1 MYKLS
6 LQRILIIIAICLAG
20 IFFAIPNVVQDKTK
34 LPKWWQPVNL
44 GLDLQGGSSLLLQV
58 KMDDVMK
65 DKMSTLEDSV
75 RKTLSK
81 LSKQRVRY
89 QNLNSDKESVTVKI
103 ADYKARDK
111 AKDEFRKLDDGLTV
125 TEDEN
130 GEGIVTIKYNEQ
142 AIAKLKANIIDQ
154 SVSIVRRRIDEL
166 GTKEPIVQGQGSDRI
181 LVQLPGVQNPESVK
195 ILLGKTAKMSF
206 HLVDETTTVVQ
217 ARRGRLNKNS
227 RIMNGSEGEQY
238 VVIKKPVVDGKNLTD
253 ARVAFENGQPVVSFR
268 FNTIGGRQFAE
279 TTSEHV
285 GERLAIVLDNEVIS
299 APNIQ
304 SPITGGSGII
314 TGNFSTE
321 SANDLAL
328 LLRSGALPAPLEV
341 LEERTVGAGLGA
353 DSIHDGIVA
362 SIVGFIA
369 VILFMILAYG
379 LFGLIASIVGFI
391 AVILFMILAYGLFGL
406 MVDITLFLNLAI
418 MLGVMSFMGT
428 TLTLPG
434 IAGIILTIGMAVDAN
449 ILIFERIREEVN
461 RGRTIRDAI
470 TVGFTEA
477 YRTIVD
483 SNLTT
488 LAAAAVLFYFGS
500 GPVRGFAVTLT
511 IGILTSMFTSV
522 TVSRLMVE
530 AWMAKFKPTKLP
542 L

>member
-6 LQRILIIIAICLAG
+6 LQKILVIIAICLIG
-20 IFFAIPNVVQDKTK
+20 IFFAIPNVVSDKTK

-58 KMDDVMK
+58 KMDDVLK

-75 RKTLSK
+75 RQSLREH
-81 LSKQRVRY
+81 RVRY
-89 QNLNSDKESVTVKI
+89 QNLNSSKDSVTVKI
-103 ADYKARDK
+103 ADYNARDK
-111 AKDEFRKLDDGLTV
+111 AKEAFRKLDEGLIV

-130 GEGIVTIKYNEQ
+130 GEGLVTIVYSEQ
-142 AIAKLKANIIDQ
+142 ALAQLKSRVIDQ
-154 SVSIVRRRIDEL
+154 SVEIVRRRIDEL

-206 HLVDETTTVVQ
+206 HLVDETTSVIQ
-217 ARRGRLNKNS
+217 AKRGKISKTS
-227 RIMNGSEGEQY
+227 RIMSGSEGEQY
-238 VVIKKPVVDGKNLTD
+238 VVIRKPVVGGENLTD
-253 ARVAFENGQPVVSFR
+253 ARVTFSDGMPVVSFR
-268 FNTIGGRQFAE
+268 FNTVGGRKFAE
-279 TTSEHV
+279 VTSSHV

-304 SPITGGSGII
+304 TAITGGSGII
-314 TGNFSTE
+314 TGNFTTK

-341 LEERTVGAGLGA
+341 MEERTVGAGLGA

-362 SIVGFIA
+362 SIVGFVA
-369 VILFMILAYG
+369 VIIFMILAY
-379 LFGLIASIVGFI
+379 S
-391 AVILFMILAYGLFGL
+391 LFGL

-418 MLGVMSFMGT
+418 MLGIMSFIGT

-461 RGRTIRDAI
+461 RGRSIRDAI

-488 LAAAAVLFYFGS
+488 LVAGAVLFYFGS

-530 AWMAKFKPTKLP
+530 AWMAKYKPTKLP

>member
-6 LQRILIIIAICLAG
+6 LQKILIIVAVCLAG
-20 IFFAIPNVVQDKTK
+20 VFFAIPNLMQDKTN

-58 KMDDVMK
+58 KMDDVLK

-75 RKTLSK
+75 RQSLREH
-81 LSKQRVRY
+81 RVRY
-89 QNLNSDKESVTVKI
+89 QNLSSGKDAVTVKI

-111 AKDEFRKLDDGLTV
+111 AKEAFRKLDEGLV
-125 TEDEN
+125 VSEDEN
-130 GEGIVTIKYNEQ
+130 GEGLVSISYNEQ
-142 AIAKLKANIIDQ
+142 AIAQLKARIIDQ

-166 GTKEPIVQGQGSDRI
+166 GTKEPIVQGQGSDRV

-206 HLVDETTTVVQ
+206 HLVDETTSVMQ
-217 ARRGRLNKNS
+217 AKRGKISKTS
-227 RIMNGSEGEQY
+227 RVMNGSEGDQY
-238 VVIKKPVVDGKNLTD
+238 VVIRKPVVGGENLTD
-253 ARVAFENGQPVVSFR
+253 ARVSFDNGQPVVSFR
-268 FNTIGGRQFAE
+268 FNTIGGRKFAE
-279 TTSEHV
+279 VTSNHV

-304 SPITGGSGII
+304 SAITGGSGII
-314 TGNFSTE
+314 TGNFTTK

-353 DSIHDGIVA
+353 DSIHDGMVA
-362 SIVGFIA
+362 SVVGFVA
-369 VILFMILAYG
+369 VII
-379 LFGLIASIVGFI
+379 
-391 AVILFMILAYGLFGL
+391 FMILAYGLFGL
-406 MVDITLFLNLAI
+406 MVDITLFLNLSI
-418 MLGVMSFMGT
+418 MLGIMSFIGT

-461 RGRTIRDAI
+461 RGRTIRDAV

-488 LAAAAVLFYFGS
+488 LVAGAVLFYFGS

-542 L
+542 LQ

>member
-6 LQRILIIIAICLAG
+6 LQKILVIIAICLIG
-20 IFFAIPNVVQDKTK
+20 VFFAVPNVLTDKTN

-58 KMDDVMK
+58 KMDDVLK
-65 DKMSTLEDSV
+65 DKMSTLEDLV
-75 RKTLSK
+75 RQTLREK
-81 LSKQRVRY
+81 KVRY
-89 QNLNSDKESVTVKI
+89 KDLNSDKDGVTVVI
-103 ADYKARDK
+103 EDYAARDK
-111 AKDEFRKLDDGLTV
+111 VKEPFRKLDEGLDV
-125 TEDEN
+125 SEDEN
-130 GEGIVTIKYNEQ
+130 GEGKVTITYNEQ
-142 AIAKLKANIIDQ
+142 AIARVKANAIEQ
-154 SVSIVRRRIDEL
+154 SVDIVRRSIDEL

-195 ILLGKTAKMSF
+195 ILLGKTAKMAF
-206 HLVDETTTVVQ
+206 HLVDETTSVTQ
-217 ARRGRLNKNS
+217 ARRGKLSKNS
-227 RIMNGSEGEQY
+227 RIMSGSEGEQY
-238 VVIKKPVVDGKNLTD
+238 VVIRKPVVGGENLTD
-253 ARVAFENGQPVVSFR
+253 ARVSFQEGQPVVSFR
-268 FNTIGGRQFAE
+268 FNTIGGRKFAE
-279 TTSEHV
+279 VTSNHI

-304 SPITGGSGII
+304 TAITGGSGVI
-314 TGNFSTE
+314 TGNFTTK

-341 LEERTVGAGLGA
+341 MEERTVGAGLGA
-353 DSIHDGIVA
+353 DSIHDGVVA
-362 SIVGFIA
+362 SVVGFVA
-369 VILFMILAYG
+369 VII
-379 LFGLIASIVGFI
+379 
-391 AVILFMILAYGLFGL
+391 FMILAYGLFGL
-406 MVDITLFLNLAI
+406 MVDVTLFLNLAI
-418 MLGVMSFMGT
+418 MLGAMSFIGT

-461 RGRTIRDAI
+461 RGRSIRDSI

-488 LAAAAVLFYFGS
+488 LIAGAILFYFGS

-530 AWMAKFKPTKLP
+530 AWLAKFKPTKLP

>member
-6 LQRILIIIAICLAG
+6 LQKILIIIAVCLVG
-20 IFFAIPNVVQDKTK
+20 IFFAVPNVLPNKND

-58 KMDDVMK
+58 KMDDVMR

-75 RKTLSK
+75 RQSLREHKI
-81 LSKQRVRY
+81 RY
-89 QNLNSDKESVTVKI
+89 QNLSSDKNAVTVKI
-103 ADYKARDK
+103 TDYKARDK
-111 AKDEFRKLDDGLTV
+111 AKESFRKLDEGLV
-125 TEDEN
+125 VSEDEN
-130 GEGIVTIKYNEQ
+130 GEGEVKIVYNDQ
-142 AIAKLKANIIDQ
+142 AVIQTKNRVIDQ

-166 GTKEPIVQGQGSDRI
+166 GTKEPIVQGQGTDRV

-206 HLVDETTTVVQ
+206 HLVDESTSVTQ
-217 ARRGRLNKNS
+217 AKRGKISKSS
-227 RIMNGSEGEQY
+227 RIMSGSEGEQY
-238 VVIKKPVVDGKNLTD
+238 VVTRKAVVDGKDLTD
-253 ARVAFENGQPVVSFR
+253 ARVSFQDGMPVVSFR
-268 FNTIGGRQFAE
+268 FNTIGGRKFAE
-279 TTSEHV
+279 VTSAHV

-304 SPITGGSGII
+304 GAITGGSGII
-314 TGNFSTE
+314 TGNFTTK

-341 LEERTVGAGLGA
+341 MEERTVGAGLGA
-353 DSIHDGIVA
+353 DSIHDGVVA
-362 SIVGFIA
+362 TLVGFAAI
-369 VILFMILAYG
+369 VIFMILAY
-379 LFGLIASIVGFI
+379 S
-391 AVILFMILAYGLFGL
+391 LFGL
-406 MVDITLFLNLAI
+406 MVDITLFLNIAI
-418 MLGVMSFMGT
+418 MLGIMSFIGT

-461 RGRTIRDAI
+461 RGRSIRDSI

-488 LAAAAVLFYFGS
+488 LVAGAVLFYFGS

-530 AWMAKFKPTKLP
+530 AWMAKCKPTKLP

>member
-6 LQRILIIIAICLAG
+6 IQRVLLIIAVCLVG
-20 IFFAIPNVVQDKTK
+20 IFFAVPNIVPDKTH

-75 RKTLSK
+75 RTSL
-81 LSKQRVRY
+81 REHRIRY
-89 QNLNSDKESVTVKI
+89 QNLDSNKNGVTVKI
-103 ADYKARDK
+103 ADYAARDK
-111 AKDEFRKLDDGLTV
+111 AKEAFRKLDTGLV
-125 TEDEN
+125 VNEDEN
-130 GEGIVTIKYNEQ
+130 GEGVVTLQYNDQ
-142 AIAKLKANIIDQ
+142 AMAELKSRVIDQ
-154 SVSIVRRRIDEL
+154 SISIVRRRIDEL
-166 GTKEPIVQGQGSDRI
+166 GTKEPIIQGQGSDRI
-181 LVQLPGVQNPESVK
+181 LVQLPGVQNPDSVK

-206 HLVDETTTVVQ
+206 HLVDETTSVTQ
-217 ARRGRLNKNS
+217 AKRGKLSKTS
-227 RIMNGSEGEQY
+227 RIISGSEGEQY
-238 VVIKKPVVDGKNLTD
+238 VITKKPVVGGENLTD
-253 ARVAFENGQPVVSFR
+253 ARVAFQDGAPVVSFR
-268 FNTIGGRQFAE
+268 FNTIGGRKFAE
-279 TTSEHV
+279 VTSNHV

-304 SPITGGSGII
+304 SAITGGSGVI
-314 TGNFSTE
+314 TGNFTTK

-341 LEERTVGAGLGA
+341 MEERTVGAGLGA
-353 DSIHDGIVA
+353 DSIHDGMVA
-362 SIVGFIA
+362 SIVGFAA
-369 VILFMILAYG
+369 VI
-379 LFGLIASIVGFI
+379 V
-391 AVILFMILAYGLFGL
+391 FMILAYGLFGL
-406 MVDITLFLNLAI
+406 MVDVTLFLNLAI
-418 MLGVMSFMGT
+418 MLGIMSFIGT

-461 RGRTIRDAI
+461 RGRSIRDAI
-470 TVGFTEA
+470 SVGFTEA

-511 IGILTSMFTSV
+511 VGILVSMFTSV

>member
-6 LQRILIIIAICLAG
+6 LQRILIIVAICLAG

-34 LPKWWQPVNL
+34 LPKWWQPINL

-75 RKTLSK
+75 RQSLR
-81 LSKQRVRY
+81 KQRVRY
-89 QNLNSDKESVTVKI
+89 QNLNSNKDAVTVKI

-111 AKDEFRKLDDGLTV
+111 AKEEFRKLDEGLV
-125 TEDEN
+125 VAEDEN
-130 GEGIVTIKYNEQ
+130 GEGLVSITYDEP
-142 AIAKLKANIIDQ
+142 AIAQLKARIIDQ

-166 GTKEPIVQGQGSDRI
+166 GTKEPIVQGQGSDRV

-206 HLVDETTTVVQ
+206 HLVDSTTTVAQ
-217 ARRGRLNKNS
+217 AKRGKISKTS
-227 RIMNGSEGEQY
+227 RIMNSEDGEPL
-238 VVIKKPVVDGKNLTD
+238 VVIRKPVVGGENLTD
-253 ARVAFENGQPVVSFR
+253 ARISFENGQPVVSFR
-268 FNTIGGRQFAE
+268 FNTLGGRQFAE
-279 TTSEHV
+279 VTSNHV

-304 SPITGGSGII
+304 SAITGGSGII
-314 TGNFSTE
+314 TGNFTTK

-353 DSIHDGIVA
+353 DSIRDGV
-362 SIVGFIA
+362 
-369 VILFMILAYG
+369 
-379 LFGLIASIVGFI
+379 IASIVGFTAI
-391 AVILFMILAYGLFGL
+391 IIFMILAYGLFGL

-418 MLGVMSFMGT
+418 MLGVMSFIGT

-449 ILIFERIREEVN
+449 ILIFVRFREEVN
-461 RGRTIRDAI
+461 HGRTIRDAI

>member
-6 LQRILIIIAICLAG
+6 LQRILIIIAICLVG
-20 IFFAIPNVVQDKTK
+20 VFFAVPNVVSDKTK

-58 KMDDVMK
+58 KMDDVLK
-65 DKMSTLEDSV
+65 EKMATLEDV
-75 RKTLSK
+75 ARQELRKLK
-81 LSKQRVRY
+81 VRY
-89 QNLNSDKESVTVKI
+89 QDLNSSKDGVTVKI
-103 ADYKARDK
+103 ADYLARDK
-111 AKDEFRKLDDGLTV
+111 AREAFRKMDEGLETVDGEDGSGLITV
-125 TEDEN
+125 RYSEPAMA
-130 GEGIVTIKYNEQ
+130 Q
-142 AIAKLKANIIDQ
+142 LKARVIDQ
-154 SVSIVRRRIDEL
+154 SVGIVRRRIDEL

-206 HLVDETTTVVQ
+206 HLVDETTSLAQ
-217 ARRGRLNKNS
+217 ARRGKISKTS
-227 RIMNGSEGEQY
+227 RVMSGSEGEQY
-238 VVIKKPVVDGKNLTD
+238 VVIKRPVVDGASLSD
-253 ARVAFENGQPVVSFR
+253 ARVSFENGQPVVSFR
-268 FNTIGGRQFAE
+268 FDTAGGRKFAE
-279 TTSEHV
+279 VTSNHV

-299 APNIQ
+299 APNING
-304 SPITGGSGII
+304 PITGGSGII
-314 TGNFSTE
+314 TGNFTTK

-328 LLRSGALPAPLEV
+328 LMRSGALPAPLEV
-341 LEERTVGAGLGA
+341 MEERTVGAGLGA
-353 DSIHDGIVA
+353 DSIHDGVIA
-362 SIVGFIA
+362 AIVGFVAII
-369 VILFMILAYG
+369 VFMLLAYG
-379 LFGLIASIVGFI
+379 LFGA
-391 AVILFMILAYGLFGL
+391 

-418 MLGVMSFMGT
+418 MLGVMSFIGT

-461 RGRTIRDAI
+461 HGRSIRDAI

-488 LAAAAVLFYFGS
+488 LVAGAVLFYFGS

-530 AWMAKFKPTKLP
+530 AWMAKVKPTKLP

>member
-6 LQRILIIIAICLAG
+6 LQRILIIVAICLAG
-20 IFFAIPNVVQDKTK
+20 VFFAVPNVVSDKTK

-58 KMDDVMK
+58 KMDEVMK
-65 DKMSTLEDSV
+65 DKMATVEDLA
-75 RKTLSK
+75 RQELRRLKTRYTDLSS
-81 LSKQRVRY
+81 SKDGVI
-89 QNLNSDKESVTVKI
+89 VKI
-103 ADYKARDK
+103 ADYIARDK
-111 AKDEFRKLDDGLTV
+111 AKEAFRKMDSGLEAV
-125 TEDEN
+125 EDEEGN
-130 GEGIVTIKYNEQ
+130 GIVTIMYNEQ
-142 AIAKLKANIIDQ
+142 AIAQLKARVIDQ
-154 SVSIVRRRIDEL
+154 SVGIVRRRIDEL

-206 HLVDETTTVVQ
+206 HLVDESTTLAQ
-217 ARRGRLNKNS
+217 ARRGKISKTS
-227 RIMNGSEGEQY
+227 RIMTGSEGEQY
-238 VVIKKPVVDGKNLTD
+238 VVIKRPVVGGENLSD
-253 ARVAFENGQPVVSFR
+253 ARVAFEQGQPVVSFR
-268 FNTIGGRQFAE
+268 FDTIGGRKFAE
-279 TTSEHV
+279 VTSNHV
-285 GERLAIVLDNEVIS
+285 NERLAIVLDNEVIS
-299 APNIQ
+299 APNING
-304 SPITGGSGII
+304 PITGGSGII
-314 TGNFSTE
+314 TGHFTPKT
-321 SANDLAL
+321 AGDLAL
-328 LLRSGALPAPLEV
+328 LMRSGALPAPLEV
-341 LEERTVGAGLGA
+341 MEERTVGAGLGA

-362 SIVGFIA
+362 AIVGFAGII
-369 VILFMILAYG
+369 VFMILAYG
-379 LFGLIASIVGFI
+379 LFGA
-391 AVILFMILAYGLFGL
+391 

-418 MLGVMSFMGT
+418 MLGVMSFIGT

-461 RGRTIRDAI
+461 HGRSIRDAI

-488 LAAAAVLFYFGS
+488 LVAGAVLFYFGS

>member
-6 LQRILIIIAICLAG
+6 LQRILLIIAVCLVG
-20 IFFAIPNVVQDKTK
+20 VFFAVPNVISDKTN

-58 KMDDVMK
+58 KMDDVLK
-65 DKMSTLEDSV
+65 DKMATLEDSV
-75 RKTLSK
+75 RQSLRRT
-81 LSKQRVRY
+81 RY
-89 QNLNSDKESVTVKI
+89 QNLQSDKDGVTVKI
-103 ADYKARDK
+103 TDYAAREK
-111 AKDEFRKLDDGLTV
+111 AKDAFRKLDEGLVV

-130 GEGIVTIKYNEQ
+130 GEGIVTIAYNEQ
-142 AIAKLKANIIDQ
+142 ALAQLQSRIIDQ

-166 GTKEPIVQGQGSDRI
+166 GTKEPIVQGQGADRV

-206 HLVDETTTVVQ
+206 HLVDESTTLAQ
-217 ARRGRLNKNS
+217 AKRGKISKTS
-227 RIMNGSEGEQY
+227 RVMSGSEGEQY
-238 VVIKKPVVDGKNLTD
+238 VVIRKPVVGGENLTD
-253 ARVAFENGQPVVSFR
+253 ARVTFDNSQPVVSFR
-268 FNTIGGRQFAE
+268 FNTIGGRKFAE
-279 TTSEHV
+279 VTSAHV

-304 SPITGGSGII
+304 TAITGGSGVI
-314 TGNFSTE
+314 TGNFTTK

-353 DSIHDGIVA
+353 DSIHDGVVA
-362 SIVGFIA
+362 SIVGFAA
-369 VILFMILAYG
+369 V
-379 LFGLIASIVGFI
+379 
-391 AVILFMILAYGLFGL
+391 VIFMILAYGLFGL

-418 MLGVMSFMGT
+418 MLGAMSFIGT

-461 RGRTIRDAI
+461 HGRSIRDAV

-488 LAAAAVLFYFGS
+488 LVAGAVLFYFGS

-530 AWMAKFKPTKLP
+530 AWLAKFKPTKLP

>member
-6 LQRILIIIAICLAG
+6 LERILIIIAVCLVG
-20 IFFAIPNVVQDKTK
+20 VFFAVPNVLTDKTV

-58 KMDDVMK
+58 KMDDVLR

-75 RKTLSK
+75 RQSL
-81 LSKQRVRY
+81 REHRIRY
-89 QNLNSDKESVTVKI
+89 QNLSSDKDGVLVKI
-103 ADYKARDK
+103 SDYNARDK
-111 AKDEFRKLDDGLTV
+111 AKEAFRKLDSGLV
-125 TEDEN
+125 VNEDEN
-130 GEGIVTIKYNEQ
+130 APETVKISYNDQ
-142 AIAKLKANIIDQ
+142 AMAELKNRVIDQ

-166 GTKEPIVQGQGSDRI
+166 GTKEPIVQGQGSDRV

-206 HLVDETTTVVQ
+206 HLVDETTSPMQ
-217 ARRGRLNKNS
+217 AKRGKISKTS
-227 RIMNGSEGEQY
+227 RVMSGSEGEQY
-238 VVIKKPVVDGKNLTD
+238 VVIRKPVVGGENLTD
-253 ARVAFENGQPVVSFR
+253 ARVSFQEGAPVVSFK
-268 FNTIGGRQFAE
+268 FNTLGGRKFAE
-279 TTSEHV
+279 VTSSHI

-299 APNIQ
+299 APTIQ
-304 SPITGGSGII
+304 SAITGGSGVI
-314 TGNFSTE
+314 TGNFTTK

-341 LEERTVGAGLGA
+341 MEERTVGAGLGA
-353 DSIHDGIVA
+353 DSIRDGV
-362 SIVGFIA
+362 
-369 VILFMILAYG
+369 
-379 LFGLIASIVGFI
+379 IASIVGFSAI
-391 AVILFMILAYGLFGL
+391 ILFMLLAYGLFGL

-418 MLGVMSFMGT
+418 MLGIMSFIGT

-461 RGRTIRDAI
+461 RGRSIRDAI
-470 TVGFTEA
+470 SVGFTEA

-488 LAAAAVLFYFGS
+488 LVAGAVLFYFGS

-522 TVSRLMVE
+522 TVSRLLVE

>member
-6 LQRILIIIAICLAG
+6 LNRILIIIAVCLVG
-20 IFFAIPNVVQDKTK
+20 IFFAVPNFVSKDTK

-58 KMDDVMK
+58 KMDDVLR

-75 RKTLSK
+75 RQSL
-81 LSKQRVRY
+81 RERHMRY
-89 QNLNSDKESVTVKI
+89 QDLKSSKDGVTVKI
-103 ADYKARDK
+103 ADFTARDK
-111 AKDEFRKLDDGLTV
+111 AKKAFRKLDEGLIV
-125 TEDEN
+125 TEDEE
-130 GEGIVTIKYNEQ
+130 GEGILTLNYNEQ
-142 AIAKLKANIIDQ
+142 AMAVLKNRVIDQ
-154 SVSIVRRRIDEL
+154 SISIVRRRIDEL
-166 GTKEPIVQGQGSDRI
+166 GTKEPIIQGQGSDRI

-195 ILLGKTAKMSF
+195 ILLGKTAKMDF
-206 HLVDETTTVVQ
+206 HLVDETTNVMQ
-217 ARRGRLNKNS
+217 AKRGKIAKTSRL
-227 RIMNGSEGEQY
+227 INGSEGEQY
-238 VVIKKPVVDGKNLTD
+238 VIIRKPVVGGENLTD
-253 ARVAFENGQPVVSFR
+253 ARVTFDGANPVVSFR
-268 FNTIGGRQFAE
+268 FNTIGGRKFAE
-279 TTSEHV
+279 VTSNHV
-285 GERLAIVLDNEVIS
+285 NERLAIVLDNEVIS
-299 APNIQ
+299 APNIN

-314 TGNFSTE
+314 TGNFTTK

-353 DSIHDGIVA
+353 DSIKAGVTA
-362 SIVGFIA
+362 SIVGFAA
-369 VILFMILAYG
+369 VIIFMILAYN
-379 LFGLIASIVGFI
+379 
-391 AVILFMILAYGLFGL
+391 LFGL
-406 MVDITLFLNLAI
+406 MVDITLFINVAM
-418 MLGVMSFMGT
+418 MLGIMSFIGT

-461 RGRTIRDAI
+461 HGRSIRDAI

-511 IGILTSMFTSV
+511 IGIITSMFTSV

-530 AWMAKFKPTKLP
+530 AWLAKYKPTKLP

>member
-6 LQRILIIIAICLAG
+6 IQRILLIITVCLVG
-20 IFFAIPNVVQDKTK
+20 IFFAVPNVVPDKTN

-58 KMDDVMK
+58 KMDDVLR
-65 DKMSTLEDSV
+65 DKMATMEDSV
-75 RKTLSK
+75 RLS
-81 LSKQRVRY
+81 LREHRIRY
-89 QNLNSDKESVTVKI
+89 QNLDSNKDGIRVKI
-103 ADYKARDK
+103 SDFAARDK
-111 AKDEFRKLDDGLTV
+111 AKDAFRKLDSGLTV

-130 GEGIVTIKYNEQ
+130 GEGLVTITYNDQSLAEIKNR
-142 AIAKLKANIIDQ
+142 AIEQ

-166 GTKEPIVQGQGSDRI
+166 GTKEPIVQGQGSDRV

-206 HLVDETTTVVQ
+206 HLVDETTSVTQ
-217 ARRGRLNKNS
+217 AKRGKIS
-227 RIMNGSEGEQY
+227 KTSKIMNGSEGEQY
-238 VVIKKPVVDGKNLTD
+238 VVIRKPVVGGENLTD
-253 ARVAFENGQPVVSFR
+253 ARVTFDGGRPVVSFR
-268 FNTIGGRQFAE
+268 FNTIGGRKFAE
-279 TTSEHV
+279 VTSSHV

-304 SPITGGSGII
+304 TAITGGSGVI
-314 TGNFSTE
+314 TGNFTTK

-341 LEERTVGAGLGA
+341 MEERTVGAGLGA

-362 SIVGFIA
+362 SVVGFAA
-369 VILFMILAYG
+369 VILFMVLAYG
-379 LFGLIASIVGFI
+379 LFGC
-391 AVILFMILAYGLFGL
+391 
-406 MVDITLFLNLAI
+406 MVDVTLFLNLMI
-418 MLGVMSFMGT
+418 MLGVMSFIGT

-434 IAGIILTIGMAVDAN
+434 IAGIILTIGIAVDAN

-461 RGRTIRDAI
+461 RGRSIKDAVN
-470 TVGFTEA
+470 VGFSEA

-488 LAAAAVLFYFGS
+488 LAAAVVLFYFGS

-511 IGILTSMFTSV
+511 IGILVSMFTSV
-522 TVSRLMVE
+522 TVSRLMID

>member
-6 LQRILIIIAICLAG
+6 LQKILIIVAICLAG
-20 IFFAIPNVVQDKTK
+20 VFFAIPNLMQDKTN

-58 KMDDVMK
+58 KMDDVLK

-75 RKTLSK
+75 RQSLREH
-81 LSKQRVRY
+81 RVRY
-89 QNLNSDKESVTVKI
+89 QNLSSGKDAVTVKI

-111 AKDEFRKLDDGLTV
+111 AKEAFRKLDEGLV
-125 TEDEN
+125 VSEDEN
-130 GEGIVTIKYNEQ
+130 GEGLVSISYNEQ
-142 AIAKLKANIIDQ
+142 ALAQLKARIIDQ

-166 GTKEPIVQGQGSDRI
+166 GTKEPIVQGQGSDRV

-206 HLVDETTTVVQ
+206 HLVDETTSVMQ
-217 ARRGRLNKNS
+217 AKRGKISKTS
-227 RIMNGSEGEQY
+227 RIMNGTEGDQY
-238 VVIKKPVVDGKNLTD
+238 VVIRKPVVGGENLTD
-253 ARVAFENGQPVVSFR
+253 ARVSFDNGQPVVSFR
-268 FNTIGGRQFAE
+268 FNTIGGRKFAE
-279 TTSEHV
+279 VTSNHV

-304 SPITGGSGII
+304 SAITGGSGII
-314 TGNFSTE
+314 TGNFTTK

-353 DSIHDGIVA
+353 DSIHDGVVA
-362 SIVGFIA
+362 SVVGFTA
-369 VILFMILAYG
+369 VII
-379 LFGLIASIVGFI
+379 
-391 AVILFMILAYGLFGL
+391 FMILAYGLFGL
-406 MVDITLFLNLAI
+406 MVDITLFLNLSI
-418 MLGVMSFMGT
+418 MLGVMSFIGT

-461 RGRTIRDAI
+461 RGRTIRDAV

-488 LAAAAVLFYFGS
+488 LVAGAVLFYFGS

-542 L
+542 LQ

>member
-6 LQRILIIIAICLAG
+6 LQKILIIVAVCLAG
-20 IFFAIPNVVQDKTK
+20 VFFAIPNLMQDKTN

-58 KMDDVMK
+58 KMDDVLK

-75 RKTLSK
+75 RQSLREH
-81 LSKQRVRY
+81 RVRY
-89 QNLNSDKESVTVKI
+89 QNLSSGKDAVTVKI

-111 AKDEFRKLDDGLTV
+111 AKEAFRKLDEGLV
-125 TEDEN
+125 VSEDEN
-130 GEGIVTIKYNEQ
+130 GEGLVSISYNEQ
-142 AIAKLKANIIDQ
+142 AIAQLKARIIDQ

-166 GTKEPIVQGQGSDRI
+166 GTKEPIVQGQGSDRV

-195 ILLGKTAKMSF
+195 ILLGKTANMSF
-206 HLVDETTTVVQ
+206 HLVDETTSVMQ
-217 ARRGRLNKNS
+217 AKRGKISKTS
-227 RIMNGSEGEQY
+227 RVMNGSEGDQY
-238 VVIKKPVVDGKNLTD
+238 VVIRKPVVGGENLTD
-253 ARVAFENGQPVVSFR
+253 ARVSFDNGQPVVSFR
-268 FNTIGGRQFAE
+268 FNTIGGRKFAE
-279 TTSEHV
+279 VTSNHV

-304 SPITGGSGII
+304 SAITGGSGII
-314 TGNFSTE
+314 TGNFTTK

-353 DSIHDGIVA
+353 DSIHDGMVA
-362 SIVGFIA
+362 SVVGFVA
-369 VILFMILAYG
+369 VII
-379 LFGLIASIVGFI
+379 
-391 AVILFMILAYGLFGL
+391 FMILAYGLFGL
-406 MVDITLFLNLAI
+406 MVDITLFLNLSI
-418 MLGVMSFMGT
+418 MLGIMSFIGT

-461 RGRTIRDAI
+461 RGRTIRDAV

-488 LAAAAVLFYFGS
+488 LVAGAVLFYFGS

-542 L
+542 LQ

>member
-1 MYKLS
+1 
-6 LQRILIIIAICLAG
+6 
-20 IFFAIPNVVQDKTK
+20 
-34 LPKWWQPVNL
+34 
-44 GLDLQGGSSLLLQV
+44 
-58 KMDDVMK
+58 MK
-65 DKMSTLEDSV
+65 
-75 RKTLSK
+75 
-81 LSKQRVRY
+81 VRY
-89 QNLNSDKESVTVKI
+89 QDLSSSKDGVTVKI
-103 ADYKARDK
+103 ADYLARDK
-111 AKDEFRKLDDGLTV
+111 AREAFRKMDEGLETVDGEDGSGLITV
-125 TEDEN
+125 RYSEPAMA
-130 GEGIVTIKYNEQ
+130 Q
-142 AIAKLKANIIDQ
+142 LKARVIDQ
-154 SVSIVRRRIDEL
+154 SVGIVRRRIDEL

-206 HLVDETTTVVQ
+206 HLVDESTTLAQ
-217 ARRGRLNKNS
+217 ARRGKISKTS
-227 RIMNGSEGEQY
+227 RVMSGSEGEQY
-238 VVIKKPVVDGKNLTD
+238 VVIKRPVVDGASLSD
-253 ARVAFENGQPVVSFR
+253 ARVSFENGQPVVSFR
-268 FNTIGGRQFAE
+268 FDTAGGRKFAE
-279 TTSEHV
+279 VTSNHV

-299 APNIQ
+299 APNING
-304 SPITGGSGII
+304 PITGGSGII
-314 TGNFSTE
+314 TGNFTTK

-328 LLRSGALPAPLEV
+328 LMRSGALPAPLEV
-341 LEERTVGAGLGA
+341 MEERTVGAGLGA
-353 DSIHDGIVA
+353 DSIHDGVIA
-362 SIVGFIA
+362 AIVGFVAII
-369 VILFMILAYG
+369 VFMLLAYG
-379 LFGLIASIVGFI
+379 LFGA
-391 AVILFMILAYGLFGL
+391 

-418 MLGVMSFMGT
+418 MLGIMSFIGT

-461 RGRTIRDAI
+461 HGRSIRDAI

-488 LAAAAVLFYFGS
+488 LVAGAVLFYFGS

-530 AWMAKFKPTKLP
+530 AWMAKVKPTKLP

>member
-6 LQRILIIIAICLAG
+6 LQRILIIVAICLAG
-20 IFFAIPNVVQDKTK
+20 IFFAVPNVVSDKTK

-58 KMDDVMK
+58 KMDDVLK

-75 RKTLSK
+75 RQALREHKI
-81 LSKQRVRY
+81 RY
-89 QNLNSDKESVTVKI
+89 QNLKSSKDGVSVKI
-103 ADYKARDK
+103 DDFVARDK
-111 AKDEFRKLDDGLTV
+111 AKEILRKLDTGLQAVDGA
-125 TEDEN
+125 EGEN
-130 GEGIVTIKYNEQ
+130 LVIINYNEQ
-142 AIAKLKANIIDQ
+142 AVNELKYQVVDQ
-154 SVSIVRRRIDEL
+154 SIGIVRRRIDEL
-166 GTKEPIVQGQGSDRI
+166 GTKEPIIQGQGSDRI

-206 HLVDETTTVVQ
+206 HLVDETTSVEQ
-217 ARRGRLNKNS
+217 ARRGKIS
-227 RIMNGSEGEQY
+227 KTSKVMNGLEGGPY
-238 VVIKKPVVDGKNLTD
+238 VVIRKPVVGGENLTD
-253 ARVAFENGQPVVSFR
+253 ARVSFQEGQPVVSFR
-268 FNTIGGRQFAE
+268 FNTLGGRKFGE
-279 TTSEHV
+279 VTSAHV

-304 SPITGGSGII
+304 SAITGGSGVI
-314 TGNFSTE
+314 TGNFTTK

-328 LLRSGALPAPLEV
+328 LLRSGALPDPLEV

-353 DSIHDGIVA
+353 DSIHDGVFA
-362 SIVGFIA
+362 SIIGLA
-369 VILFMILAYG
+369 CVILFMIMAYG
-379 LFGLIASIVGFI
+379 LFGIMTDVTVL
-391 AVILFMILAYGLFGL
+391 
-406 MVDITLFLNLAI
+406 LNLAL
-418 MLGVMSFMGT
+418 MLGVMSIIGT

-449 ILIFERIREEVN
+449 ILIFERMREEVN
-461 RGRTIRDAI
+461 HGRSIRDAV
-470 TVGFTEA
+470 TYGFTEA

-488 LAAAAVLFYFGS
+488 LVAGAVLFYFGS

-511 IGILTSMFTSV
+511 IGILTSMFTSITV
-522 TVSRLMVE
+522 TRLMVE
-530 AWMAKFKPTKLP
+530 AWMAKAKPTKLP

>member
-6 LQRILIIIAICLAG
+6 LQRILIIVAICLAG

-34 LPKWWQPVNL
+34 LPKWWQPINL

-75 RKTLSK
+75 RQSLR
-81 LSKQRVRY
+81 KQRVRY
-89 QNLNSDKESVTVKI
+89 QNLNSNKDAVTVKI

-111 AKDEFRKLDDGLTV
+111 AKEEFRKLDEGLV
-125 TEDEN
+125 VAEDEN
-130 GEGIVTIKYNEQ
+130 GEGLVSITYDEP
-142 AIAKLKANIIDQ
+142 AIAQLKARIIDQ

-166 GTKEPIVQGQGSDRI
+166 GTKEPIVQGQGSDRV

-206 HLVDETTTVVQ
+206 HLVDSTTTVAQ
-217 ARRGRLNKNS
+217 AKRGKISKTS
-227 RIMNGSEGEQY
+227 RIMNSEDGEPL
-238 VVIKKPVVDGKNLTD
+238 VVIRKPVVGGENLTD
-253 ARVAFENGQPVVSFR
+253 ARISFENGQPVVSFR
-268 FNTIGGRQFAE
+268 FNTLGGRQFAE
-279 TTSEHV
+279 VTSNHV

-304 SPITGGSGII
+304 SAITGGSGII
-314 TGNFSTE
+314 TGNFTTK

-353 DSIHDGIVA
+353 DSIRDGV
-362 SIVGFIA
+362 
-369 VILFMILAYG
+369 
-379 LFGLIASIVGFI
+379 IASIVGFTAI
-391 AVILFMILAYGLFGL
+391 IIFMILAYGLFGL

-418 MLGVMSFMGT
+418 MLGVMSFIGT

-461 RGRTIRDAI
+461 HGRTIRDAI

>member
-6 LQRILIIIAICLAG
+6 LQRILIIVAICLAG
-20 IFFAIPNVVQDKTK
+20 IFFAVPNVVSDKTK

-58 KMDDVMK
+58 KMDDVLK

-75 RKTLSK
+75 RQALREHKI
-81 LSKQRVRY
+81 RY
-89 QNLNSDKESVTVKI
+89 QNLKSSKDGVSVKI
-103 ADYKARDK
+103 DDFVARDK
-111 AKDEFRKLDDGLTV
+111 AKEILRKLDTGLQAVDGA
-125 TEDEN
+125 EGEN
-130 GEGIVTIKYNEQ
+130 LVIINYNEQ
-142 AIAKLKANIIDQ
+142 AVNELKYQVVDQ
-154 SVSIVRRRIDEL
+154 SIGIVRRRIDEL
-166 GTKEPIVQGQGSDRI
+166 GTKEPIIQGQGSDRI

-206 HLVDETTTVVQ
+206 HLVDETTSVEQ
-217 ARRGRLNKNS
+217 ARRGKIS
-227 RIMNGSEGEQY
+227 KTSKVMNGLEGGQY
-238 VVIKKPVVDGKNLTD
+238 VVIRKPVVGGENLTD
-253 ARVAFENGQPVVSFR
+253 ARVSFQEGQPVVSFR
-268 FNTIGGRQFAE
+268 FNTLGGRKFGE
-279 TTSEHV
+279 VTSAHI

-304 SPITGGSGII
+304 SAITGGSGVI
-314 TGNFSTE
+314 TGNFTTK

-353 DSIHDGIVA
+353 DSIHDGVFA
-362 SIVGFIA
+362 SIIGLA
-369 VILFMILAYG
+369 CVILFMIMAYG
-379 LFGLIASIVGFI
+379 LFGIMTDVTVL
-391 AVILFMILAYGLFGL
+391 
-406 MVDITLFLNLAI
+406 LNLAL
-418 MLGVMSFMGT
+418 MLGVMSIIGT

-449 ILIFERIREEVN
+449 ILIFERMREEVN
-461 RGRTIRDAI
+461 HGRSIRDAV
-470 TVGFTEA
+470 TYGFTEA

-488 LAAAAVLFYFGS
+488 LVAGAVLFYFGS

-511 IGILTSMFTSV
+511 IGILTSMFTSITV
-522 TVSRLMVE
+522 TRLMVE
-530 AWMAKFKPTKLP
+530 AWMAKAKPTKLP

>member
-6 LQRILIIIAICLAG
+6 LQRILIIVAICLTG
-20 IFFAIPNVVQDKTK
+20 IFFAVPNVVSDKTK

-58 KMDDVMK
+58 KMDDVLK

-75 RKTLSK
+75 RQALREHKI
-81 LSKQRVRY
+81 RY
-89 QNLNSDKESVTVKI
+89 QNLKSSKDGVSVKI
-103 ADYKARDK
+103 DDFVARDK
-111 AKDEFRKLDDGLTV
+111 AKEFLRKLDTGLQIVDGA
-125 TEDEN
+125 EGEN
-130 GEGIVTIKYNEQ
+130 LVILNYGEQ
-142 AIAKLKANIIDQ
+142 AVNELKYQVVDQ
-154 SVSIVRRRIDEL
+154 SIGIVRRRIDEL
-166 GTKEPIVQGQGSDRI
+166 GTKEPIIQGQGSDRI

-206 HLVDETTTVVQ
+206 HLVDETTSVEQ
-217 ARRGRLNKNS
+217 ARRGKIS
-227 RIMNGSEGEQY
+227 KTSKVMNGLEGGQY
-238 VVIKKPVVDGKNLTD
+238 VVIRKPVVGGENLTD
-253 ARVAFENGQPVVSFR
+253 ARVSFQEGEPVVSFR
-268 FNTIGGRQFAE
+268 FNTLGGRKFGE
-279 TTSEHV
+279 VTSAHV

-304 SPITGGSGII
+304 SAITGGSGVI
-314 TGNFSTE
+314 TGNFTTK

-353 DSIHDGIVA
+353 DSIRDGVFA
-362 SIVGFIA
+362 SIIGLA
-369 VILFMILAYG
+369 CVILFMIMAYG
-379 LFGLIASIVGFI
+379 LFGIMTDVTVL
-391 AVILFMILAYGLFGL
+391 
-406 MVDITLFLNLAI
+406 LNLAL
-418 MLGVMSFMGT
+418 MLGVMSIIGT

-449 ILIFERIREEVN
+449 ILIFERMREEVN
-461 RGRTIRDAI
+461 RGRSIRDAV
-470 TVGFTEA
+470 TCGFTEA

-488 LAAAAVLFYFGS
+488 LVAGAVLFYFGS

-511 IGILTSMFTSV
+511 IGILTSMFTSITV
-522 TVSRLMVE
+522 TRLMVE
-530 AWMAKFKPTKLP
+530 AWMAKAKPTKLP

>member
-6 LQRILIIIAICLAG
+6 LQRILIIVAICLAG

-75 RKTLSK
+75 RKALR
-81 LSKQRVRY
+81 KQRVRY
-89 QNLNSDKESVTVKI
+89 QNLNSNKDAVTVKI

-111 AKDEFRKLDDGLTV
+111 AKDEFRKLDEGLVV

-130 GEGIVTIKYNEQ
+130 GEGLVSITYNEQ
-142 AIAKLKANIIDQ
+142 AIAQLKANIIDQ

-166 GTKEPIVQGQGSDRI
+166 GTKEPIVQGQGSDRV

-206 HLVDETTTVVQ
+206 HLVDETTSVTQ
-217 ARRGRLNKNS
+217 AKRGKISKTS
-227 RIMNGSEGEQY
+227 RVMNGSEGDQY
-238 VVIKKPVVDGKNLTD
+238 VVIRKPVVGGENLTD
-253 ARVAFENGQPVVSFR
+253 ARVSFDNGQPVVSFR
-268 FNTIGGRQFAE
+268 FNTMGGRQFAE
-279 TTSEHV
+279 VTSNHV

-304 SPITGGSGII
+304 SAITGGSGII
-314 TGNFSTE
+314 TGNFTTK

-353 DSIHDGIVA
+353 DSIHDGVVA
-362 SIVGFIA
+362 SVVGFVA
-369 VILFMILAYG
+369 VII
-379 LFGLIASIVGFI
+379 
-391 AVILFMILAYGLFGL
+391 FMILAYGLFGL
-406 MVDITLFLNLAI
+406 MVDVTLFLNLAI
-418 MLGVMSFMGT
+418 MLGVMSFIGT

-461 RGRTIRDAI
+461 RGRSIRDAI

-488 LAAAAVLFYFGS
+488 LVAGAVLFYFGS